1 MASPRITGSW
11 LDAPPAGSDLHDYR
25 GQSLGLPPTGPG
37 SVVGLGPRFVAFAI
51 DAVLSWLVATIP
63 AGSVHTGIW
72 STLVFLVEYAV
83 LVGLGGQS
91 AGMRLTG
98 LRVVSVT
105 KRPTGHP
112 GIGWWAV
119 PRAVLLG
126 LIVPVL
132 FTDRDGRGLHDRATG
147 TAVVRA

>member
-1 MASPRITGSW
+1 MASPRISGSW
-11 LDAPPAGSDLHDYR
+11 LDAPPAGSELHDYR
-25 GQSLGLPPTGPG
+25 GQSLGLPASGPG
-37 SVVGLGPRFVAFAI
+37 SAVGLGPRFVAFAV

-98 LRVVSVT
+98 LRVISVARRT
-105 KRPTGHP
+105 QHA

-119 PRAVLLG
+119 PRAVLLA
-126 LIVPVL
+126 LIFTVL

-147 TAVVRA
+147 TVVVRS